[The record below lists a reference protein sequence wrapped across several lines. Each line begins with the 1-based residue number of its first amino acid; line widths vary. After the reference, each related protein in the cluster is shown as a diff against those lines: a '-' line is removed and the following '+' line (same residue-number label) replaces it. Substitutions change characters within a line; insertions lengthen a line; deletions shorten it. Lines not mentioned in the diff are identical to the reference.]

1 MTERSKLRHIILV
14 LTASVFDWGRQFN
27 LTFETSRSQAKYMN
41 GLSFLI
47 LGNPRI
53 HISSLQEASGKGPEG
68 EASLQNSLD
77 MALGLLR
84 YILLLV

>member
-1 MTERSKLRHIILV
+1 
-14 LTASVFDWGRQFN
+14 
-27 LTFETSRSQAKYMN
+27 MN